1 MILGDFGAYI
11 PEPGLSEEEKVSVKD
26 LKWRAVLVLTVLV
39 VALVYLLPTVGGELP
54 AWWVKF
60 FPEEKIHLGLD
71 LQGGMHLIL
80 EVENNKAVENTT
92 ERFAQ
97 EIKQELGS
105 AHIRFRLVE
114 RQGEDSVRLL
124 LPKDQDWQRVADLL
138 KNKFPILEVADRN
151 LDQDQLQV
159 LLRIEDSQ
167 IRHIKKLA
175 VEQGLETIRNR
186 IDQFGVSEPDI
197 RTQGENRILIQLPGI
212 KDPQRAIELIG
223 KTALLEFKLVDESRS
238 VDEALKGRVPA
249 GDKIYYKRVVDP
261 VTGQVS
267 RTPYLLKDRTLLTG
281 EYLTNAEV
289 RIDTQYNRP
298 YVAIS
303 FDDRGGKLFERITGE
318 NVKKRLAIV
327 LDDNVYSAPVIQDR
341 ISGGNAVIEGQFT
354 MEEAKDLAVVLRAGS
369 LPAPVKILEER
380 TVGPSLGRDSIRKG
394 LLSMAI
400 GGVVVVVFMVV
411 YYGSAGII
419 ADLALILNIVFI
431 MAGLAAFRATLTLPG
446 IAGIILTIGMAVD
459 ANVLIFERVREE
471 LRLGKTPRAA
481 LDSGYSKATL
491 TILDANVTTLIA
503 AIVLFQF
510 GTGPVRGFAVTLSL
524 GIVASM
530 FTAILGTRLLF
541 DYLLQKRR
549 LKELS
554 I

>member
-1 MILGDFGAYI
+1 
-11 PEPGLSEEEKVSVKD
+11 VKD
-26 LKWRAVLVLTVLV
+26 LKWRALIVAAVLVA
-39 VALVYLLPTVGGELP
+39 ALVYLLPTVNKELP

-60 FPEEKIHLGLD
+60 FPKDKIHLGLD

-80 EVENNKAVENTT
+80 EVENAKAVENTA
-92 ERFAQ
+92 ERLVQ
-97 EIKQELGS
+97 EIKDELGS
-105 AHIRFRLVE
+105 AHIRFRIVE
-114 RQGEDSVRLL
+114 RQGEDNVNLI
-124 LPKDQDWQRVADLL
+124 LPRDQDWQLVADLL
-138 KNKFPILEVADRN
+138 KDKFPVLEVADRN
-151 LDQDQLQV
+151 VAQDQLQI
-159 LLRIEDSQ
+159 LLEIEESQ
-167 IRHIKKLA
+167 VRHIKKLA
-175 VEQGLETIRNR
+175 VDQGLETIRNR

-223 KTALLEFKLVDESRS
+223 KTALLEFKMVDEQRS
-238 VDEALKGRVPA
+238 VEEALKGRMPA
-249 GDKIYYKRVVDP
+249 GSKVYYGRQVDP
-261 VTGQVS
+261 ITGQVR

-303 FDDRGGKLFERITGE
+303 FDDRGAKLFERVTGDH
-318 NVKKRLAIV
+318 VKERLAIV
-327 LDDNVYSAPVIQDR
+327 LDGNVYSAPVIQDR

-394 LLSMAI
+394 LFSMLV
-400 GGVVVVVFMVV
+400 GGVVVVVFMII
-411 YYGSAGII
+411 YYGGSGII
-419 ADLALILNIVFI
+419 ADLALILNLVLI

-481 LDSGYSKATL
+481 LDSGYSKATI

-524 GIVASM
+524 GIAASM
-530 FTAILGTRLLF
+530 FTAIFGTRLLF

-549 LKELS
+549 MKELS